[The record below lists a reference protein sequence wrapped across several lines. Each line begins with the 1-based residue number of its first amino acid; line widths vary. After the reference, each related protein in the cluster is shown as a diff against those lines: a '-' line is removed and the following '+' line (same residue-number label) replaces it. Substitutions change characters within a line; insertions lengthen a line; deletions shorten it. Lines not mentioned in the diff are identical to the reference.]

1 MKDELE
7 GFACRHI
14 ERKLA
19 AAGATPSGSD
29 LARWVSV
36 HRQALP
42 GEAGGTGTTPA
53 PVVAGETQTLTRL
66 AIYFRRADLTVE
78 LNANTGEPMA
88 WICSDFA
95 DGNAPLT
102 PPEALRLA
110 ESAAELPPGAVLA
123 HQGYE
128 DLGGRPVFVAHW
140 EHREQGILVERDY
153 LRVLVSGHSGR
164 IFAIQRCWH
173 QVDLAPSVR

>member
-7 GFACRHI
+7 GFAWSHI

-36 HRQALP
+36 HRQAL
-42 GEAGGTGTTPA
+42 
-53 PVVAGETQTLTRL
+53 AGETQTLTRL

-102 PPEALRLA
+102 PPEALRLS